1 MTFFKLI
8 QFFSGINIFVNSYE
22 LLFNL
27 ESDGIVVD
35 VVNLNQ
41 NC

>member
-1 MTFFKLI
+1 MTLFKLM
-8 QFFSGINIFVNSYE
+8 QFCPRVNIFINSYE

-35 VVNLNQ
+35 VATLNP